1 MSSQDPIADML
12 TRVRNAQSVGKV
24 RVTMPSSKEKAA
36 IAEVLKREGY
46 IKDYAVETV
55 ERKRTLS
62 IVFKYFE
69 GKPVITSIERVSR
82 PGLRVYRG
90 KDELPR
96 VMGGL
101 GIAMIS
107 TSRGIM
113 TDKEAREAGHGGE
126 VICTVS

>member
-107 TSRGIM
+107 TSRGVM